1 MMPCARASC
10 VMFVSSFNNVTTI
23 TIATALSGGPA
34 FRVAVCFTRHS
45 PTKREGV
52 FVRPYFCLRRIL
64 RCYRLLTAIVA
75 VCREKLARYHYL
87 LILPSTG
94 ISRSINKGLWIW
106 NENLNERTP
115 FISLRFLETL
125 TMSAHMEGGG
135 YCNGH
140 DVDAWM
146 SWTKRKNLHNWSL
159 RIGTSVIDLVGA
171 IHEYYQSVHPYLNLE
186 WTVASFAQPLDMDVD
201 RAISVLLTFLTLDA
215 LDGLTQLRNVLALR
229 TLNLA

>member
-1 MMPCARASC
+1 MLRKTCQIP
-10 VMFVSSFNNVTTI
+10 SSSHS
-23 TIATALSGGPA
+23 ALNRNFPQ
-34 FRVAVCFTRHS
+34 H
-45 PTKREGV
+45 
-52 FVRPYFCLRRIL
+52 
-64 RCYRLLTAIVA
+64 
-75 VCREKLARYHYL
+75 
-87 LILPSTG
+87 
-94 ISRSINKGLWIW
+94 KGLRIW
-106 NENLNERTP
+106 NEHLNERTP
-115 FISLRFLETL
+115 LISLRFSGNAYYVCTYRRW
-125 TMSAHMEGGG
+125 G

>member
-1 MMPCARASC
+1 MLRDKGNERLFHKSGCWPRRRTRGCCSGSRGPGGRSMMPCARASC
-10 VMFVSSFNNVTTI
+10 VVFVSSFNNVTTI
-23 TIATALSGGPA
+23 TITTALSGGPA

-45 PTKREGV
+45 PTKREDV

-135 YCNGH
+135 GATVM
-140 DVDAWM
+140 DTM
-146 SWTKRKNLHNWSL
+146 WTRGCREQSA
-159 RIGTSVIDLVGA
+159 RIYIIG
-171 IHEYYQSVHPYLNLE
+171 PYELG
-186 WTVASFAQPLDMDVD
+186 FP
-201 RAISVLLTFLTLDA
+201 LLTWLASSMNTIRAYILTSI
-215 LDGLTQLRNVLALR
+215 
-229 TLNLA
+229 